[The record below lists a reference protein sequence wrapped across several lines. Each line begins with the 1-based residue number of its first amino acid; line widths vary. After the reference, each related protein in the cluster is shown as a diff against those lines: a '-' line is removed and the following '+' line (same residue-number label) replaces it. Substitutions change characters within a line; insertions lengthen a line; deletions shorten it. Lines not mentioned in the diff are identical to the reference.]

1 MKNTNMPSE
10 EILEKYAKVLV
21 NFALGG
27 GKGIKKGDVVWLR
40 GNESCKPLYVE
51 VYREILRKGAH
62 IIPTY
67 SPSEL
72 PDLNL
77 QKDFYQLA
85 REHQI
90 NFFPEHYMKGLIKQV
105 DHMLMILCEEDMR
118 GLSGINSKKIMA
130 HNHANKP
137 FMNWRREKE
146 NLGKFSWTLALYGTE
161 AMAREAGLSTKEYW
175 DQIIKACFLDQADP
189 IKKWKEV
196 SKEIDINV
204 AKLNKLQIETLQMQ
218 GPDADITVKIGK
230 DRKWEGGGG
239 ANIPSFEIFTS
250 PDWRGTNGWVR
261 FNQPLYH
268 YGDVIKG
275 IYLEFKDGIICKATA
290 EHNQKL
296 LRDMIAVEGAN
307 KVGEF
312 SMTDKRYSR
321 ITKFMAETLY
331 DENIGGPNGNSHLAV
346 GMAFDEC
353 YIGKIKLTKSG
364 REQVGLNDSS
374 VHTDII
380 TTAPRTI
387 TATLQDGTKKIIY
400 KNGQFTI

>member
-1 MKNTNMPSE
+1 
-10 EILEKYAKVLV
+10 
-21 NFALGG
+21 
-27 GKGIKKGDVVWLR
+27 
-40 GNESCKPLYVE
+40 
-51 VYREILRKGAH
+51 
-62 IIPTY
+62 
-67 SPSEL
+67 
-72 PDLNL
+72 
-77 QKDFYQLA
+77 
-85 REHQI
+85 
-90 NFFPEHYMKGLIKQV
+90 
-105 DHMLMILCEEDMR
+105 
-118 GLSGINSKKIMA
+118 
-130 HNHANKP
+130 
-137 FMNWRREKE
+137 
-146 NLGKFSWTLALYGTE
+146 
-161 AMAREAGLSTKEYW
+161 
-175 DQIIKACFLDQADP
+175 
-189 IKKWKEV
+189 
-196 SKEIDINV
+196 
-204 AKLNKLQIETLQMQ
+204 
-218 GPDADITVKIGK
+218 
-230 DRKWEGGGG
+230 
-239 ANIPSFEIFTS
+239 
-250 PDWRGTNGWVR
+250 
-261 FNQPLYH
+261 
-268 YGDVIKG
+268 VIKG